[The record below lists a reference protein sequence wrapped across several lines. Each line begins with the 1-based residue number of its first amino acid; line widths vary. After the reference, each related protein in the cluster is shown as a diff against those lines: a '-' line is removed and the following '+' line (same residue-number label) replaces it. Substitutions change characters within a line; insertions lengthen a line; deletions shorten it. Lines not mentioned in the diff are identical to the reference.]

1 MRGDNSMANRPK
13 VSIILVNYN
22 GYRDTI
28 ECLQS
33 LREISYSNYEVI
45 IVDNAS
51 TNESLD
57 EIRNFVCE
65 GEILIPSEVN
75 GGFSAGNNI
84 GIKYALEH
92 EAEYC
97 LLLNNDTVVEPNFL
111 NNLVKGFSFS
121 DKCGLTVGKILYESK
136 REMIWYAGGSLS
148 RKTARTEHWH
158 YREMDDGLS
167 DKPQKVTFAT
177 GCCMC
182 LSRATIETVGLMDES
197 YFLYEE
203 DADYC
208 CRITDAGFDMIYVP
222 QARIY
227 HKVSAST
234 GKTSGTSQY
243 YTIRN
248 RYRFIEKHFQGRT
261 AIIAYTRSTIQYCFR
276 CLKKEMAFKYF
287 MKAYIAYRRKEEGK
301 AEII

>member
-1 MRGDNSMANRPK
+1 MANRPK

-51 TNESLD
+51 TKESVE

-111 NNLVKGFSFS
+111 DNLVDGFSFT
-121 DKCGLTVGKILYESK
+121 DKCGLTIGKILYESK
-136 REMIWYAGGSLS
+136 RETIWYAGGSLS
-148 RKTARTEHWH
+148 PKTGRTEHWH
-158 YREMDDGLS
+158 YRERDDGLS
-167 DKPQKVTFAT
+167 DKLQKVTFAT

-182 LSRATIETVGLMDES
+182 LSRGTTETVGLMDES

-208 CRITDAGFDMIYVP
+208 CRIIAAGYDMTYVP

-227 HKVSAST
+227 HKVNAST
-234 GKTSGTSQY
+234 KKMSGVTQY
-243 YTIRN
+243 YLVRNKYLLVQNNYKGVNKILAYCGITIH
-248 RYRFIEKHFQGRT
+248 FIK
-261 AIIAYTRSTIQYCFR
+261 R
-276 CLKKEMAFKYF
+276 CISKENSFEYF
-287 MKAYIAYRRKEEGK
+287 MKGLKGFWSHEEGQ
-301 AEII
+301 ALY

>member
-1 MRGDNSMANRPK
+1 MDHEPK

-22 GYRDTI
+22 GFRDTI

-33 LREISYSNYEVI
+33 LREITYPNHEVI
-45 IVDNAS
+45 VVDNAS
-51 TNESLD
+51 TNESVK
-57 EIRNFVCE
+57 EIGDFIRE

-97 LLLNNDTVVEPNFL
+97 LLLNNDTVVEPDFL
-111 NNLVKGFSFS
+111 GKLINGFEFS
-121 DKCGLTVGKILYESK
+121 GKCGLTIGKILYESK
-136 REMIWYAGGSLS
+136 RELIWYAGGSLS
-148 RKTARTEHWH
+148 PKTARTEHWH
-158 YREMDDGLS
+158 YREKDEGLP
-167 DKPQKVTFAT
+167 DTVQKVTFAT

-182 LSRATIETVGLMDES
+182 LSRKTIDTVGLMDES

-208 CRITDAGFDMIYVP
+208 CRITKAGFDMVYVP

-227 HKVSAST
+227 HKVNAST
-234 GKTSGTSQY
+234 GSRSHVSQY
-243 YTIRN
+243 YSIRN
-248 RYRFIEKHFQGRT
+248 KYWLIRNNMTGTHRLVSYIFYTLQCLNRCLRRKIELSIYKDAFCAFLKSEQGKR
-261 AIIAYTRSTIQYCFR
+261 AII
-276 CLKKEMAFKYF
+276 
-287 MKAYIAYRRKEEGK
+287 
-301 AEII
+301 

>member
-1 MRGDNSMANRPK
+1 MRGDDSMANRPK

-22 GYRDTI
+22 GYGDTI

-51 TNESLD
+51 TNESVE
-57 EIRNFVCE
+57 EIKNVIRE
-65 GEILIPSEVN
+65 GEILVLSEVN

-84 GIKYALEH
+84 GIRYALEH
-92 EAEYC
+92 GAEYC
-97 LLLNNDTVVEPNFL
+97 LLLNNDTVVEPIFL
-111 NNLVKGFSFS
+111 DNLIDGFSFS
-121 DKCGLTVGKILYESK
+121 ERAGLTIGKILYESK
-136 REMIWYAGGSLS
+136 REIIWYAGGSLS

-158 YREMDDGLS
+158 YRERDEGLS
-167 DKPQKVTFAT
+167 DKPQKVSFAT

-182 LSRATIETVGLMDES
+182 LSRLTIETVGLMDES

-227 HKVSAST
+227 HKVNAST
-234 GKTSGTSQY
+234 GTKSHLSQY
-243 YTIRN
+243 YSIRN
-248 RYRFIEKHFQGRT
+248 KYRLIKNNMRGSKRLCSYAF
-261 AIIAYTRSTIQYCFR
+261 YTVQCLNR
-276 CLKKEMAFKYF
+276 CLQGKIDFSIYKDAFHAFLKNEQGKK
-287 MKAYIAYRRKEEGK
+287 
-301 AEII
+301 